1 VVALGLAHR
10 EPAAPVVCVRRPDER
25 YADVVGAETTLK
37 QVFETVERVAP
48 TRASVLVLG
57 ESGTGKEVVA
67 RFIHR
72 ISDRSAGPFVAVNC
86 AAIPEALLE
95 SELFGVEKGTATG
108 VTERRGRFETA
119 DKGTAFLDEIGDMT
133 LNLQAKMLR
142 VLQDRTFER
151 VGGRVP
157 VTVDVRIVAA
167 TNRDLDAEIEK
178 GAFRRDL
185 FYRLNV
191 VTLRLPPLRE
201 RRADIPELVRRFC
214 CRFSQEYGK
223 SVSGADDDCL
233 ACLLAYEWPGNVR
246 ELENV
251 VERGV
256 ILARDAELARGDL
269 PPALQ
274 AADSQGRPVFDGPL
288 TGEARRQSVVAALE
302 NASWNVSRAARVLGI
317 SRRQL
322 HRVIVRLGLAR
333 PDSGVQTP
341 EA

>member
-1 VVALGLAHR
+1 V
-10 EPAAPVVCVRRPDER
+10 
-25 YADVVGAETTLK
+25 
-37 QVFETVERVAP
+37 TVLIE
-48 TRASVLVLG
+48 G
-57 ESGTGKEVVA
+57 ESGTGKELIA
-67 RFIHR
+67 RAMHDKGPR
-72 ISDRSAGPFVAVNC
+72 KDGPFVAVNC
-86 AAIPEALLE
+86 AGIPETLLE
-95 SELFGVEKGTATG
+95 SEMFGYEKGAFTG
-108 VTERRGRFETA
+108 AAARRAGKFEA
-119 DKGTAFLDEIGDMT
+119 AHGGTLFLDEVGE
-133 LNLQAKMLR
+133 LPRALQAKLLR